1 MTHLSYEQRYTIE
14 VLLQSKTSKTEI
26 ASILS
31 VDKSVIYREIKRN
44 CDKRSGVYKAFL
56 AQNKYEN
63 RLAIKP
69 KRIKATEAVKTQGK
83 RI

>member
-1 MTHLSYEQRYTIE
+1 MALLSYEQRYTIE

-44 CDKRSGVYKAFL
+44 CDKRSGM
-56 AQNKYEN
+56 
-63 RLAIKP
+63 
-69 KRIKATEAVKTQGK
+69 
-83 RI
+83 